1 MHRGMRFPENQT
13 FKKEPDYEI
22 ECVKKR
28 AEGSGGMKRIIVWI
42 ACAALLCTGLL
53 SGCQSQESG
62 DKTTNVAKGE
72 AAEKVT
78 GQGMGNSNINK
89 EGFPIVNEPIT
100 LTVYGARD
108 QNQADWD
115 EVFVLNK
122 YEEMT
127 GIHMDYQEVPEDGFE
142 ENKQLLF
149 ASNELPDVF
158 LRAALNNNQISMYGV
173 SSGQLMPLD
182 DLIEEYAPNI
192 SALFEE
198 NPQLRQSCL
207 ASDGHIYALPR
218 IDLAMSGVIDFK
230 QWINKV
236 WLDNLGL
243 EVPTTLE
250 EFKEV
255 LIAFR
260 DQDPNGNGEADEIPL
275 GIREPSSIY
284 QLGGSF
290 GLSYQMRDTYDLDE
304 DGKIHNWLCDD
315 KFKDYLMWMNELYEE
330 KLLWQDY
337 YKNDRPS
344 WRSNLAG
351 EKFGAM
357 YMPYS
362 DVFLNCEKDYIGY
375 EPLIG
380 PTGEKYW
387 SDGMTGA
394 QTGCFALSS
403 TCSNPEAAIRWVD
416 YFFGEEG
423 SEFFAFGIEGETYYI
438 DEEGIPRYVDE
449 ILNAEEGF
457 MTAQGKINLVPGN
470 GFPYLKTQ
478 RISSVVGSNYTEEVA
493 ACLIDYLPEVCYDKP
508 AVMPE
513 DIDRVVAIE
522 QDLVNYRDESVS
534 KFIIGEWEFDMWDE
548 YCQTL
553 EQIGIRELEEIYQ
566 RALDAIQ

>member
-1 MHRGMRFPENQT
+1 MCMAMCVGMLQGCGNQAKENSDSAQG
-13 FKKEPDYEI
+13 
-22 ECVKKR
+22 
-28 AEGSGGMKRIIVWI
+28 A
-42 ACAALLCTGLL
+42 
-53 SGCQSQESG
+53 SQAVSETAG
-62 DKTTNVAKGE
+62 EE
-72 AAEKVT
+72 AAESD
-78 GQGMGNSNINK
+78 SNLNA
-89 EGFPIVNEPIT
+89 EGFPIVKEPIT

-108 QNQADWD
+108 QNQAKWD
-115 EVFVLNK
+115 EVLVLQK
-122 YEEMT
+122 HEEMSN
-127 GIHMDYQEVPEDGFE
+127 IHMDYQEVPQDGFE

-158 LRAALNNNQISMYGV
+158 LRAGLTNNQISMYGV
-173 SSGQLMPLD
+173 TSGQLMPLD
-182 DLIEEYAPNI
+182 DLIATCAPNL
-192 SALFEE
+192 SRLFEE
-198 NPQLRQSCL
+198 HPALRQSCL

-218 IDLAMSGVIDFK
+218 VDLAMSGVMDFK

-236 WLDNLGL
+236 WLDKLGK
-243 EVPTTLE
+243 EVPTTLD
-250 EFKEV
+250 EFKDV

-260 DQDPNGNGEADEIPL
+260 DGDPNGNGEKDEIPL

-284 QLGGSF
+284 ALGGSF
-290 GLSYQMRDTYDLDE
+290 GLQLQLRDTYELDE
-304 DGKIHNWLCDD
+304 NGKLHNWLCDD
-315 KFKDYLMWMNELYEE
+315 KFKDYLVWLNELYEE

-337 YKNDRPS
+337 YKNDRPA

-362 DVFLNCEKDYIGY
+362 DVFLNCEKDYVGY

-387 SDGMTGA
+387 PDAMTGA
-394 QTGCFALSS
+394 QTGCFALSN
-403 TCSNPEAAIRWVD
+403 TCADPEAAVRWVD
-416 YFFGEEG
+416 YFFSEEG

-438 DEEGIPRYVDE
+438 DEDGIPRYNDE

-478 RISSVVGSNYTEEVA
+478 RTSSVVGSNYTEDVA
-493 ACLIDYLPEVCYDKP
+493 ACLVDYLPEVFYMKP
-508 AVMPE
+508 AVQPE
-513 DIDRVVAIE
+513 DMDRVVAIE
-522 QDLVNYRDESVS
+522 QDLITYRDESVT
-534 KFIIGEWEFDMWDE
+534 KFIIGEWDFGMWDE

-566 RALDAIQ
+566 RAIDVLQ